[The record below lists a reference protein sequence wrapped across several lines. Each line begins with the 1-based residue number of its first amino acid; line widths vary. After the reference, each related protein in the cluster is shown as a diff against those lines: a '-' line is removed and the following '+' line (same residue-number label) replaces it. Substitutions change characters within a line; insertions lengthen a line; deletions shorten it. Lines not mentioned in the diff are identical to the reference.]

1 MRIIQFLPTLAF
13 GDAVGNDT
21 IALQKAMREL
31 GYETR
36 IYAEAVDQRLPR
48 HTAQDLCAGMPE
60 LEQSDVILYHMST
73 GSKLNYTLTQYS
85 CRKIMIY
92 HNITPPDF
100 FRGYNPEAQTNAQY
114 GLDGLQYLADSGSI
128 DYCLADSGFN
138 AQQLRD
144 VGFTCPVAVR
154 PILIP
159 FRDYETKPD
168 AGILK
173 QYAKHPENP
182 GDPRNHWQNFIFVGR
197 IAPNKKQEDVIKIF
211 AYYQKYIHPDSRLI
225 FVGNPG
231 GMEKYYD
238 RLQRYTEALGL
249 SPEHVIFTGHIKF
262 PEILAYYQIA
272 DLFLCMSEHEGFCVP
287 LVEAMYFNVPV
298 IAYQS
303 CAVPETLGAGGCV
316 VDSKNPAE
324 ISLLIR
330 EILGNPDLKNQIIT
344 NQRKRLEDFQY
355 DKIKTLFAGQLSG
368 FLNNNLNNNKAG
380 EPES

>member
-36 IYAEAVDQRLPR
+36 IYAEAVDQRLPKS
-48 HTAQDLCAGMPE
+48 TAQDLCSGMPE
-60 LEQSDVILYHMST
+60 LEPSDVILYHMST
-73 GSKLNYTLTQYS
+73 GSKLNYSLENYP

-92 HNITPPDF
+92 HNITPPHF
-100 FRGYNPEAQTNAQY
+100 FQGYNPDAQTNAQY
-114 GLDGLQYLADSGSI
+114 GLDGLRHLSESGTI

-138 AQQLRD
+138 AQELRD
-144 VGFTCPVAVR
+144 AGFTCPIDVR

-159 FRDYETKPD
+159 FQDYETKPD
-168 AGILK
+168 VGIIRK
-173 QYAKHPENP
+173 YSESS
-182 GDPRNHWQNFIFVGR
+182 GDHRQNLIFVGR
-197 IAPNKKQEDVIKIF
+197 IAPNKKQEDILKIF
-211 AYYQKYIHPDSRLI
+211 AYYKNYVNPESRLI

-231 GMEKYYD
+231 GMEKYYQ
-238 RLQRYTEALGL
+238 RLKNYAGALDL
-249 SPEHVIFTGHIKF
+249 TPEDVIFTGHIKF

-272 DLFLCMSEHEGFCVP
+272 DVFLCMSEHEGFCVP

-298 IAYQS
+298 IAYNS
-303 CAVPETLGAGGCV
+303 CAVPETLGAGGCI

-330 EILGNPDLKNQIIT
+330 EILSNPALKQRIIQ
-344 NQRKRLEDFQY
+344 NQRERLKDFQY
-355 DKIKTLFAGQLSG
+355 QKIKNLFAGQLG
-368 FLNNNLNNNKAG
+368 AFLNLTGENKK
-380 EPES
+380 